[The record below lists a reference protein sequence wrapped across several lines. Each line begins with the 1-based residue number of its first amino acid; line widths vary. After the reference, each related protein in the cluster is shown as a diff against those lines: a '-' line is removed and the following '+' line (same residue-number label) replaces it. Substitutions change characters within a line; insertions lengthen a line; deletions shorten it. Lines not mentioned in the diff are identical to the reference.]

1 MIIFEWSLEWSSYT
15 DLAVS
20 VQFLR
25 EQKNIRDVRKRH
37 IGNKIKISMLK
48 TITHISSQV
57 ENDNNNYG

>member
-25 EQKNIRDVRKRH
+25 EQKNIRNVRKRH

>member
-25 EQKNIRDVRKRH
+25 EQKNIRNVRKRH
-37 IGNKIKISMLK
+37 IGNKINISMLK